1 MPPRSRPPGGR
12 CRNPVLR
19 ATLRVLASLSG
30 AVLLGL
36 LPASVALAAP
46 SFAHVHVTEVAHAA
60 MGHTMA
66 QVPLAQVSIEP
77 IPTDAS
83 MAPLPEPKEVQAGP
97 ELRQVLEGIMC
108 QCGCN
113 LTAYA
118 CEGAMVCD
126 VSSQMRADAELM
138 LADGMSSEEVL
149 ETFAVDYGEG
159 VLAAPRKSGFDL
171 TAWVLPF
178 LVLGVGGMVV
188 AIAVRR
194 WRPGA
199 ATVTDGPVPQA
210 DAKYVAEIERELE
223 QEE

>member
-1 MPPRSRPPGGR
+1 MRPRSCPRGGAGRRPGLR
-12 CRNPVLR
+12 SALPVVAALG
-19 ATLRVLASLSG
+19 G
-30 AVLLGL
+30 AVLVGL
-36 LPASVALAAP
+36 IPASAAAA
-46 SFAHVHVTEVAHAA
+46 AHPA
-60 MGHTMA
+60 MGHAT
-66 QVPLAQVSIEP
+66 QHVPLAQVSIEP
-77 IPTDAS
+77 IPTDTS
-83 MAPLPEPKEVQAGP
+83 MAPLPEPKEIQAGP
-97 ELRQVLEGIMC
+97 ELRRVLENIMC

-118 CEGAMVCD
+118 CEGSMACD
-126 VSSQMRADAELM
+126 VSAQMRADAELM
-138 LADGMSSEEVL
+138 LARGMSSDEAL
-149 ETFAVDYGEG
+149 EAFAADYGEG

-178 LVLGVGGMVV
+178 LVLGGGGLVV

-223 QEE
+223 QED